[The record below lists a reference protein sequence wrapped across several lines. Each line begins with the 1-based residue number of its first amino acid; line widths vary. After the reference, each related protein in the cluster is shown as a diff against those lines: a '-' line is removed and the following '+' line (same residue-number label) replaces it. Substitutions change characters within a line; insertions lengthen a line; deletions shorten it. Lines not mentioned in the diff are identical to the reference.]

1 MECSKRGLIN
11 DVCDILAIKDLDSSE
26 VNDHNDVSAVLDRI

>member
-1 MECSKRGLIN
+1 MM
-11 DVCDILAIKDLDSSE
+11 CDILASKDLDSSE